1 MTSSPETDQYPPVAV
16 PRSLVFLASGW
27 LFGSWVLAVGLR
39 PPIQPSSLVFEP
51 SARLFLASIVLGILV
66 AWPLLRLSGPR
77 QPRSRIATGLD
88 LISLVV
94 LIQIVLWPLRL
105 MTSWSVEQTALI
117 DALLVGWVILG
128 GAFIAAAI
136 PRGPVVRVA
145 AMSSLLAW
153 LIIPLPV
160 AFTWSPLGMIWDT
173 TAVHR
178 DVVEEGRWLIAI
190 WLWGLGGLL
199 WATSDLWRVRSGT
212 LKPS

>member
-1 MTSSPETDQYPPVAV
+1 MTSSPETGPYPPVAV

-27 LFGSWVLAVGLR
+27 LFGSWVLAVGLH

-66 AWPLLRLSGPR
+66 AWPLFRLSGPR
-77 QPRSRIATGLD
+77 QPRGRVATGLD
-88 LISLVV
+88 LISLIV

-117 DALLVGWVILG
+117 DALLIGWVTLG
-128 GAFIAAAI
+128 GVFIAAAA
-136 PRGPVVRVA
+136 PRGPAVRVA
-145 AMSSLLAW
+145 AMSVLLGW
-153 LIIPLPV
+153 LIMPLPF

-173 TAVHR
+173 TATHQ
-178 DVVEEGRWLIAI
+178 DVVEQGKWLIVI

-199 WATSDLWRVRSGT
+199 WATSDLWRVR
-212 LKPS
+212 KVVP